1 MHYSAFYGGNPLG
14 SQERKEK
21 AREQRRQDIIE
32 AAEKVFFDKGY
43 DLATMDDVARAAEF
57 SKRTLYVYFSSKEQI
72 YFEIMTR
79 GYKQLLQMLSDDKE
93 KGDRS
98 DAIGELKQ
106 MALTLHR
113 FSLMYPD
120 YFRAIM
126 EYENGEL
133 DFKNDV
139 PDPSREACYEL
150 GEQVMGSLIG
160 ILNKGIAEGSMRP
173 DIHPENTALVL
184 WACTVGVFNT
194 AGKKGNYIRNYY
206 KTTPEEFVAE
216 AYALLI
222 RSIRSGQG
230 EGDR

>member
-1 MHYSAFYGGNPLG
+1 LG

-21 AREQRRQDIIE
+21 ARELRRQEMIE
-32 AAEKVFFDKGY
+32 AAEKVFFAKGY

-57 SKRTLYVYFSSKEQI
+57 SKRTLYIYFSSKEQL

-79 GYKQLLQMLSDDKE
+79 GYKQLLQMLRDDTE
-93 KGDRS
+93 KKDRT

-113 FSLMYPD
+113 FSLTHPD

-150 GEQVMGSLIG
+150 GEQVMGRLIG
-160 ILNKGIAEGSMRP
+160 ILNKGMAEGSVRS
-173 DIHPENTALVL
+173 DIHPEKTALVL

-206 KTTPEEFVAE
+206 NTTSEDLVAE
-216 AYALLI
+216 AYHLLI
-222 RSIRSGQG
+222 RSIRSGQR
-230 EGDR
+230 ESDR

>member
-1 MHYSAFYGGNPLG
+1 MG

-21 AREQRRQDIIE
+21 ARELRRQEMIE
-32 AAEKVFFDKGY
+32 AAEKVFFAKGY

-57 SKRTLYVYFSSKEQI
+57 SKRTLYIYFSSKEQL

-79 GYKQLLQMLSDDKE
+79 GYKQLLQMLRDDTE
-93 KGDRS
+93 KKDRT

-113 FSLMYPD
+113 FSLTHPD

-150 GEQVMGSLIG
+150 GEQVMGRLIG
-160 ILNKGIAEGSMRP
+160 ILNKGMAEGSVRS
-173 DIHPENTALVL
+173 DIHPEKTALVL

-206 KTTPEEFVAE
+206 NTTSEDLVAE
-216 AYALLI
+216 AYHLLI

-230 EGDR
+230 ESDR

>member
-1 MHYSAFYGGNPLG
+1 MG

-21 AREQRRQDIIE
+21 ARELRRQEMIE
-32 AAEKVFFDKGY
+32 AAEKVFFAKGY

-57 SKRTLYVYFSSKEQI
+57 SKRTLYIYFSSKEQL

-79 GYKQLLQMLSDDKE
+79 GYKQLLQMLRDDTE
-93 KGDRS
+93 KKDRT

-113 FSLMYPD
+113 FSLTHPD

-150 GEQVMGSLIG
+150 GEQVMGRLIG
-160 ILNKGIAEGSMRP
+160 ILNKGMAEGSVRS
-173 DIHPENTALVL
+173 DIHPEKIALVL

-206 KTTPEEFVAE
+206 NTTSEDLVAE
-216 AYALLI
+216 AYHLLI

-230 EGDR
+230 ESDR

>member
-1 MHYSAFYGGNPLG
+1 MG

-21 AREQRRQDIIE
+21 ARELRRQEMIE
-32 AAEKVFFDKGY
+32 AAEKVFFAKGY

-57 SKRTLYVYFSSKEQI
+57 SKRTLYIYFSSKEQL

-79 GYKQLLQMLSDDKE
+79 GYKQLLQMLRDDTE
-93 KGDRS
+93 KKDRT

-113 FSLMYPD
+113 FSLTHPD

-150 GEQVMGSLIG
+150 GEQVMGRLIG
-160 ILNKGIAEGSMRP
+160 ILNKGMAEGSVRS
-173 DIHPENTALVL
+173 DIHPEKTALVL

-206 KTTPEEFVAE
+206 NTTSEDLVAE
-216 AYALLI
+216 AYHLLI
-222 RSIRSGQG
+222 RSIRSGQR
-230 EGDR
+230 ESDR